1 MATVDKSHRSKE
13 ANRQHAERVRLQSV
27 LARIGQRMAAVEKVL
42 QKNTSE
48 LEEIKEALW
57 EFRRHMASLHM
68 YLDEISSS
76 LRKGSG

>member
-1 MATVDKSHRSKE
+1 M
-13 ANRQHAERVRLQSV
+13 
-27 LARIGQRMAAVEKVL
+27 ARIGQRMAAVEKVL

-76 LRKGSG
+76 LRKGPG